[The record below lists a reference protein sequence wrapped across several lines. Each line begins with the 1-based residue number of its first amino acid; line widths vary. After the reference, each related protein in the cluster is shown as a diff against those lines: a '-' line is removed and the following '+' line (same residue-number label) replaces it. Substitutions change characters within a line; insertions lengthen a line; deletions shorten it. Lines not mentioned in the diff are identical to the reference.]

1 MLGTYFRYQVYNG
14 TGVTVTVTIDEIR
27 WKFGSDGSLTFSAEQ
42 TPLSASAVTTLAYGN
57 SSGVDNSTDKYI
69 GANMSVLFD
78 VSASATGT
86 VAVYL
91 QRSTDGGT
99 TWPSN
104 GNGEWIGGA
113 YFSSSSTDITKNFS
127 VA

>member
-1 MLGTYFRYQVYNG
+1 MLGATFRYQVYNG
-14 TGVTVTVTIDEIR
+14 TGVTVTVTLKDKR
-27 WKFGSDGSLTFSAEQ
+27 WKFGSDGSLTFSAEA
-42 TPLSASAVTTLAYGN
+42 TPISASAISTVSYGN
-57 SSGVDNSTDKYI
+57 SGTIDNSTDKYI

-104 GNGEWIGGA
+104 AQGQLVGTY
-113 YFSSSSTDITKNFS
+113 YFSASSTDVTKNFS
-127 VA
+127 ID